1 MKAFKFAG
9 LFLFACLLA
18 GCPAANQQ
26 KVAQA
31 VNNISIITAALQQG
45 EISAHQQ
52 GLIPDGDHKF
62 VEQQLLSLSQAGKTA
77 DACIRT
83 AVNTAGDVACINNVV
98 NTVDQINSQGGLY
111 LKSDKAKTEFQ
122 TAMASIKTVLESIEI
137 TLGGQPQQAIA
148 PVQ

>member
-1 MKAFKFAG
+1 MKK
-9 LFLFACLLA
+9 LFFLAPLALLLA

-31 VNNISIITAALQQG
+31 VNNISIITAGLQQA

-52 GLIPDGDHKF
+52 GLIPDGDHRF
-62 VEQQLLSLSQAGKTA
+62 VEQQMLSLAQAGKAA

-83 AVNTAGDVACINNVV
+83 ATNTAGDIACINTVIS
-98 NTVDQINSQGGLY
+98 TVDQINAQGGLA
-111 LKSDKAKTEFQ
+111 LKSEKAKTEFQ

-137 TLGGQPQQAIA
+137 ALGGQPQQAIVLPA
-148 PVQ
+148 Q